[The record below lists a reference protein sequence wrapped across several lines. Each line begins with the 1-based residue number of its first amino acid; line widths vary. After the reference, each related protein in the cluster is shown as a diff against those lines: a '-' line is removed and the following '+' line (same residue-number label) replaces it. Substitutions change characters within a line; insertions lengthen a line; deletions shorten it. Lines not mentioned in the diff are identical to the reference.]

1 MIKRAIITLAL
12 TSAMLFSVSNIA
24 KANECSDNTEDWLMS
39 DKMAAISIIEKT
51 GHITIYVDN
60 YNPTTKGLRN
70 IGFHGWDQSLSD
82 SLVAKGCVSPVF
94 IPLYTNEGKAT
105 YIPGTVDATQ
115 IEFMYR
121 HK

>member
-24 KANECSDNTEDWLMS
+24 KANDCVKNTEEYLKS

-60 YNPTTKGLRN
+60 YNPVQKKFRN
-70 IGFHGWDQSLSD
+70 IGFH
-82 SLVAKGCVSPVF
+82 
-94 IPLYTNEGKAT
+94 
-105 YIPGTVDATQ
+105 
-115 IEFMYR
+115 
-121 HK
+121 